1 MRTKVKL
8 TKQKIKEDKFTNY
21 MLQSR
26 EWFLVNWQVV
36 SIAAAAVIVVIVGA
50 VYFFG
55 MQEGKEAESLDRLNR
70 AVAEAR
76 RQNYQVAI
84 LELKSIADSY
94 GGSVGGLAL
103 FNLAN
108 AYYESKNY
116 DEALNAYQQ
125 YADKYRQDKL
135 MTSSAIAGA
144 GACLEN
150 KQQFQPAGEKFLDAL
165 KFYPESPAAPDYYL
179 SAIRNYVSAGDRGKV
194 DSLLDEMKEKFPGTE
209 YFRIATRYAMTLRLN
224 S

>member
-26 EWFLVNWQVV
+26 EWFLANWQVV
-36 SIAAAAVIVVIVGA
+36 SIVAAAVIVVIVGA

-55 MQEGKEAESLDRLNR
+55 MQKGKEAESLDRLNR

-84 LELKSIADSY
+84 LELRSIVDNY
-94 GGSVGGLAL
+94 GGSVGGMAL

-108 AYYESKNY
+108 AYYESRNY

-150 KQQFQPAGEKFLDAL
+150 KQQYQPAGDKFLEAL
-165 KFYPESPAAPDYYL
+165 KFYPDSPAAPDYYL

-209 YFRIATRYAMTLRLN
+209 YFRSATRYAMTLRLN